1 MKIIVCDSKHS
12 VKGWIN
18 STLRGWNEIIINAYL
33 NLPDDEIWLFR
44 HRSKDW
50 ISAGGGV
57 QWFELGWGEDGQLNV
72 LPLGET
78 LSIKGR
84 EYTYPDEYIEYKVS
98 LGEAEKEKKHE

>member
-44 HRSKDW
+44 NRSKDW
-50 ISAGGGV
+50 SSDGKE
-57 QWFELGWGEDGQLNV
+57 QWFELGWGEGGRLNV
-72 LPLGET
+72 LPLGGT
-78 LSIKGR
+78 IRIKGR
-84 EYTYPDEYIEYKVS
+84 EYTYPDEYIRYKVS
-98 LGEAEKEKKHE
+98 LGEAEKEKTHE

>member
-18 STLRGWNEIIINAYL
+18 STIRGWNGIIINAYL

-44 HRSKDW
+44 NRSKDCL
-50 ISAGGGV
+50 SADGKV
-57 QWFELGWGEDGQLNV
+57 QWFELGWGEGGRLYAR
-72 LPLGET
+72 PLGET

-98 LGEAEKEKKHE
+98 IGEAEKE

>member
-18 STLRGWNEIIINAYL
+18 STLRGWDGIITNAYL
-33 NLPDDEIWLFR
+33 KLPDDEIWLFR
-44 HRSKDW
+44 NRSKDW
-50 ISAGGGV
+50 LSADGEE
-57 QWFELGWGEDGQLNV
+57 QWFELGWGEGGRLNV
-72 LPLGET
+72 LPLGGT

-84 EYTYPDEYIEYKVS
+84 EYTYPDEYIRYKVS

>member
-1 MKIIVCDSKHS
+1 MKIIVCDRKHI
-12 VKGWIN
+12 VKGWID

-44 HRSKDW
+44 NRSKDW
-50 ISAGGGV
+50 LSADGKE

-72 LPLGET
+72 HPLGET

-84 EYTYPDEYIEYKVS
+84 EYTYPDEYIRYKVS
-98 LGEAEKEKKHE
+98 IGEAEKE

>member
-18 STLRGWNEIIINAYL
+18 STLRGWNGIIINAYS

-44 HRSKDW
+44 NRSEDW
-50 ISAGGGV
+50 LSADGKV
-57 QWFELGWGEDGQLNV
+57 QWFELGWDEGGKIYV
-72 LPLGET
+72 LPLGKT

-84 EYTYPDEYIEYKVS
+84 EYTYPDEYIRYKVS
-98 LGEAEKEKKHE
+98 IGEAE

>member
-1 MKIIVCDSKHS
+1 MKIIVCDSKHI

-44 HRSKDW
+44 HRSNHCL
-50 ISAGGGV
+50 SADGKV
-57 QWFELGWGEDGQLNV
+57 QWFELGWGEDGQIDV
-72 LPLGET
+72 LPLGGT

-84 EYTYPDEYIEYKVS
+84 EYTCPDEYIRYKVS
-98 LGEAEKEKKHE
+98 IGEAEKEKKQ

>member
-18 STLRGWNEIIINAYL
+18 STLRGWDEIIINAYL

-44 HRSKDW
+44 NRSKDGV
-50 ISAGGGV
+50 SAYGEE
-57 QWFELGWGEDGQLNV
+57 QWFELGWGEGGRLYV
-72 LPLGET
+72 LPLGGT

-84 EYTYPDEYIEYKVS
+84 EYTYPDEYIKYKVS
-98 LGEAEKEKKHE
+98 LGEAEKEKTHE

>member
-18 STLRGWNEIIINAYL
+18 STLRGWNGIITNAYL
-33 NLPDDEIWLFR
+33 KLPDDEIWLFR
-44 HRSKDW
+44 NRSEDW
-50 ISAGGGV
+50 ISADGEV
-57 QWFELGWGEDGQLNV
+57 QWFELGWGEGGRLYV

-78 LSIKGR
+78 ISIKGR
-84 EYTYPDEYIEYKVS
+84 EYTYPGEYIRYKVS

>member
-18 STLRGWNEIIINAYL
+18 PTLKGWGEIITNAYL
-33 NLPDDEIWLFR
+33 KLPDDEIWLFR
-44 HRSKDW
+44 NRSEE
-50 ISAGGGV
+50 
-57 QWFELGWGEDGQLNV
+57 QWFELGWDEGGRLYA

-84 EYTYPDEYIEYKVS
+84 EYTCPDEYIKYKIS
-98 LGEAEKEKKHE
+98 LGEVEKEKTHE

>member
-18 STLRGWNEIIINAYL
+18 STLRGWNGIIINAYL
-33 NLPDDEIWLFR
+33 KLPDDEIWLFR
-44 HRSKDW
+44 NRSEDW
-50 ISAGGGV
+50 LSADGKE
-57 QWFELGWGEDGQLNV
+57 QWFELGWGEGGRLYV

-84 EYTYPDEYIEYKVS
+84 EYTYPDEYIRYKVS
-98 LGEAEKEKKHE
+98 IGEAEKEKTHE

>member
-1 MKIIVCDSKHS
+1 MKIIVCDSKHI

-18 STLRGWNEIIINAYL
+18 SSLRGWNEIIINAYL

-44 HRSKDW
+44 SRSKDW
-50 ISAGGGV
+50 LPADGEE
-57 QWFELGWGEDGQLNV
+57 QWFELGWGEGGRLNV

-84 EYTYPDEYIEYKVS
+84 EYTYPDEYIRYKVS